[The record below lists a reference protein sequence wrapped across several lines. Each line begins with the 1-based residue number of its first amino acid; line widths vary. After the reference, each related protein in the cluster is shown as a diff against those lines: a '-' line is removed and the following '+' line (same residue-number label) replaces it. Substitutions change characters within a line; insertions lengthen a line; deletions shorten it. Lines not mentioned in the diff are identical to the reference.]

1 MSPAH
6 GHRKIQRRTSLTAF
20 LALLFFGFLGPQ
32 PKAFS
37 KEGAESRVLLKKL
50 KQKSYEEV
58 ETVTDAELRAK
69 SGSQSKWSLSGSLSY
84 YGPSVDRL
92 DSEIKPNPENTAM
105 EVRTSVSGSVSA
117 RYRFSSSMSL
127 SMYSGLSF
135 YTPLSG
141 AQDGEMND
149 PGLTLGHLHRFFGLQ
164 MSSRYS
170 AALTTS
176 NYYRNKGQLGRLNM
190 SHDIKRKIGGSES
203 QWLWSV
209 GSSFNWYL
217 FERAYN
223 RDGKV
228 SNYHLSVYP
237 GLQYNIQDGF
247 FVGSSLAFAY
257 SNLREEP
264 NWWNWDRRLW
274 SQRLTFGYAF
284 TRDVF
289 FSPYL
294 NFYPEQFEWKTTS
307 ANLNL
312 YLNLF

>member
-209 GSSFNWYL
+209 G
-217 FERAYN
+217 R
-223 RDGKV
+223 
-228 SNYHLSVYP
+228 
-237 GLQYNIQDGF
+237 
-247 FVGSSLAFAY
+247 SLY
-257 SNLREEP
+257 SG
-264 NWWNWDRRLW
+264 
-274 SQRLTFGYAF
+274 QA
-284 TRDVF
+284 
-289 FSPYL
+289 
-294 NFYPEQFEWKTTS
+294 
-307 ANLNL
+307 
-312 YLNLF
+312 